1 MNLLR
6 SAIQSNISLRAIK
19 PINGLP
25 FLLRESPRRF
35 STETEQPP
43 PPPPPPADDSSSIDP
58 FLQTQNDGLVYAK
71 LYGCSKNTLNKDILN
86 MLEGCKLTPD
96 DVRVHYTRNFFP
108 LAMLVQFP
116 SRQAFY
122 NAFKM
127 LSKKGG
133 LYKIEKVNRSVWES
147 FLPYNGKTVLLQGIP
162 VNALIDDVERFLA
175 GCEYDSSSIQLLP
188 RPSMKIAMVRFPSQT
203 LAMNAFLTKNRGF
216 CLNSQISVRVLQ

>member
-25 FLLRESPRRF
+25 LRLRESARRF

-43 PPPPPPADDSSSIDP
+43 PPPPPAADDSSSIDP
-58 FLQTQNDGLVYAK
+58 FLQTPSDGLVYAK
-71 LYGCSKNTLNKDILN
+71 LYGCTRNTLKKDIIN
-86 MLEGCKLTPD
+86 MLEGCKLTLD
-96 DVRVHYTRNFFP
+96 DVRVHYTRNFMP

-116 SRQAFY
+116 SRHAFD

-127 LSKKGG
+127 LIKKGRV
-133 LYKIEKVNRSVWES
+133 YRMEKVSRSDWES
-147 FLPYNGKTVLLQGIP
+147 FVPYHGKTVLLQGIP

-175 GCEYDSSSIQLLP
+175 GCEYDSSSLQLIQ
-188 RPSMKIAMVRFPSQT
+188 RPPMKIAMVRFPTQT

>member
-58 FLQTQNDGLVYAK
+58 FLQTPKDGLVYVK
-71 LYGCSKNTLNKDILN
+71 LYGGTKSTLNKDIIN
-86 MLEGCKLTPD
+86 MLEGSKLTPD
-96 DVRVHYTRNFFP
+96 DVRVHYTRNFMP

-116 SRQAFY
+116 SRHAFD
-122 NAFKM
+122 NAFKTIIR
-127 LSKKGG
+127 KGR
-133 LYKIEKVNRSVWES
+133 LYKMEKVSRSDWES
-147 FLPYNGKTVLLQGIP
+147 LVPYNGKTVILQGIP

-175 GCEYDSSSIQLLP
+175 GCEYDSSSIQLFP
-188 RPSMKIAMVRFPSQT
+188 RSSMKIAMVRFPSQT
-203 LAMNAFLTKNRGF
+203 LAMNAFLNKNRGF
-216 CLNSQISVRVLQ
+216 CLNNQISVRVLQ